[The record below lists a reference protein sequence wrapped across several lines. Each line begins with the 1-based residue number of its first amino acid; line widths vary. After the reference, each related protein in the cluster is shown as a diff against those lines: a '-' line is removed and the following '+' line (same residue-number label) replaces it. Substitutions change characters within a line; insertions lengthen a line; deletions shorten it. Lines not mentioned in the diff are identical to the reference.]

1 MAASPVFLGPFQTS
15 ESQSRKTK
23 SLRSAWTPV
32 LGSLAFICFTSTAL
46 MGGSHTQIIVDHVWR
61 ALFGNWHA
69 SLIGPVNED
78 SRKVGHF
85 FGYGTIGLLFR
96 RAWHVSMR
104 AWALAAHSKL
114 ALFSASLG
122 IGCTFA
128 VASLDEWHQRF
139 LAGRVGSFHDVL
151 LDTCGAL
158 CLNLL
163 LFAYR
168 AHKRKQAR
176 QEALA

>member
-1 MAASPVFLGPFQTS
+1 MAAAPVVLNLSPVR
-15 ESQSRKTK
+15 SRKFLNK
-23 SLRSAWTPV
+23 PNLRSAWLPIA
-32 LGSLAFICFTSTAL
+32 GSLAFICFTSSTI
-46 MGGSHTQIIVDHVWR
+46 MGGYHTQIVLDRIWH
-61 ALFGNWHA
+61 ALLGNWHTN
-69 SLIGPVNED
+69 LIGPVNGD

-96 RAWHVSMR
+96 RAWHISIK
-104 AWALAAHSKL
+104 AWAFAAGSNI
-114 ALFSASLG
+114 AFYAASLG
-122 IGCTFA
+122 IASTFA

-158 CLNLL
+158 FLNLL

-168 AHKRKQAR
+168 AHKQSQMSRVPA
-176 QEALA
+176 